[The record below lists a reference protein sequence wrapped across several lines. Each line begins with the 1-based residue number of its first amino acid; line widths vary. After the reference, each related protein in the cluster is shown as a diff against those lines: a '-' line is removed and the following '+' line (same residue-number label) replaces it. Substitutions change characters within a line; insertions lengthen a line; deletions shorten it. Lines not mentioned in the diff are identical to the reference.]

1 MTATSVRLSKEVEEP
16 LDTLSQKLD
25 RSKSYLINQ
34 AVKDF
39 IKRQSMEQERWQQT
53 LQALDSV
60 DQGDTVDASDVNGWL
75 DSWGTEDEKT
85 AP

>member
-60 DQGDTVDASDVNGWL
+60 DQGDTVDESDVNSWL
-75 DSWGTEDEKT
+75 DNWGTEDEKP